1 MRMRQVIH
9 ENATCQFM
17 RISQLIYENITVNLC
32 KYNRSFL
39 ANAKVCINVRDGNLL
54 IVFRVK
60 NTNFS
65 SESLVFLGANFG
77 SESLTSLFL
86 KVRIAHG
93 HFSK

>member
-1 MRMRQVIH
+1 
-9 ENATCQFM
+9 M

-32 KYNRSFL
+32 KNNRSFL

-77 SESLTSLFL
+77 SESLTSLF
-86 KVRIAHG
+86 
-93 HFSK
+93 